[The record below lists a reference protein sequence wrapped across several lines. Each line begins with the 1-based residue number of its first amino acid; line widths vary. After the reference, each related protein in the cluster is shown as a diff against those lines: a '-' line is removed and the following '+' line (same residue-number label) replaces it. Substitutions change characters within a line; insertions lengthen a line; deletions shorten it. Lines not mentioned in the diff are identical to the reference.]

1 MKILVTGGAGFIA
14 SQIVDAYLALGHEVA
29 IIDNLSTG
37 DRKNLN
43 PKARFYELDLRGE
56 AAAKVVEDFKPEVLN
71 LHGAQIDVRKS
82 VGDVRFDADTN
93 IGGTINMVEAA
104 RRGGALKRVVYAAS
118 GGSMYGD
125 AAQVPTPETAPP
137 AGVSP
142 YAVSKFTGEL
152 YLSCFKA
159 MYGLHYVALRYANVY
174 GPRQNLHGEAG
185 VVAIFAQ
192 RLLAGQAPLIHWDG
206 EQRKDYVH
214 VRDVAAANMR
224 ALEAGSGEAFNLG
237 GGVATSVNE
246 LYAELERQL
255 KSGLAPRYGP
265 KREGDVRLSSLAI
278 DKAARLLGWRPR
290 VALAEGMVDTVAF
303 FRAQRARETKARA

>member
-1 MKILVTGGAGFIA
+1 
-14 SQIVDAYLALGHEVA
+14 
-29 IIDNLSTG
+29 
-37 DRKNLN
+37 
-43 PKARFYELDLRGE
+43 
-56 AAAKVVEDFKPEVLN
+56 
-71 LHGAQIDVRKS
+71 
-82 VGDVRFDADTN
+82 VRFDADTN

-185 VVAIFAQ
+185 VVAIFAE
-192 RLLAGQAPLIHWDG
+192 RLLRGDACTIYGDGGQTRDFVYVGDVVEANVKALTTDFCGGVNICTQTETDVNRVYALLAKNLGVSTPAKHAPERLG
-206 EQRKDYVH
+206 EQRRSVL
-214 VRDVAAANMR
+214 AN
-224 ALEAGSGEAFNLG
+224 G
-237 GGVATSVNE
+237 
-246 LYAELERQL
+246 
-255 KSGLAPRYGP
+255 
-265 KREGDVRLSSLAI
+265 
-278 DKAARLLGWRPR
+278 KAKEVLGWTPKFDVERGM
-290 VALAEGMVDTVAF
+290 AETI
-303 FRAQRARETKARA
+303 RWYREHR